1 MFRGSNKGGAS
12 VGAAFLVAL
21 REGIEAALI
30 ISILLAYLRQI
41 RAQDRQYLVWW
52 GTGLAVVVS
61 IVVGTVVFAV
71 GGEFEGKAEQ
81 VFEGL
86 VTLTAVG
93 VLTWM
98 IFWMRR
104 QGARVKSELQERVD
118 TALVTGGFALA
129 SLAFVAV
136 LREGIET
143 ALFIF
148 AAAKGTAVETGG
160 VSAQLIGATLG
171 LTVAVVLGV
180 LLYRGGLRLNL
191 RSFFR
196 ITGLLLIVVAAGLFA
211 YALHELQEAGWLPVL
226 AGTAFDVSGSFPDD
240 SGVGGIL
247 RAIFGYQAN
256 PTWLEIVGWFGYLVV
271 VGGLFLRSAPAPLR
285 REEPMPSMDGAAPQP
300 APDRS

>member
-1 MFRGSNKGGAS
+1 MFGIPNTGG
-12 VGAAFLVAL
+12 VTLGAAFLVAL

-30 ISILLAYLRQI
+30 VSILLAYLKKIGATGER
-41 RAQDRQYLVWW
+41 YLIWW
-52 GTGLAVVVS
+52 GAALAIAASVL
-61 IVVGTVVFAV
+61 VGSVIFAV
-71 GGEFEGKAEQ
+71 GAEFEGEAEE

-104 QGARVKSELQERVD
+104 QGARVRSELQERVD
-118 TALVTGGFALA
+118 TALLTGGLALA
-129 SLAFVAV
+129 ALAFVAV

-160 VSAQLIGATLG
+160 VGGQLIGATLG
-171 LTVAVVLGV
+171 LAAAVVLGV

-211 YALHELQEAGWLPVL
+211 FALHELQEAGWLPIL
-226 AGTAFDVSGSFPDD
+226 AGTAFDVSGTLPDD

-256 PTWLEIVGWFGYLVV
+256 PTWLELVGWFGYLVV
-271 VGGLFLRSAPAPLR
+271 VGWLFLRSKPPVETGPARGVAAPDAETAPAR
-285 REEPMPSMDGAAPQP
+285 GV
-300 APDRS
+300 

>member
-1 MFRGSNKGGAS
+1 M
-12 VGAAFLVAL
+12 GAAFLVAL

-30 ISILLAYLRQI
+30 ISILLAYLKQI
-41 RAQDRQYLVWW
+41 QAQDRSYLVWW
-52 GTGLAVVVS
+52 GTGVALVVS
-61 IVVGTVVFAV
+61 VLVGTVIFAV
-71 GGEFEGKAEQ
+71 GAEFEGEAEQ

-86 VTLTAVG
+86 VTLVAVG

-118 TALVTGGFALA
+118 TALLTGGFALA
-129 SLAFVAV
+129 ALAFVAV

-148 AAAKGTAVETGG
+148 AAAKGTAVDSGG
-160 VSAQLIGATLG
+160 VGAQVIGATLG
-171 LTVAVVLGV
+171 LAIAVVLGV

-211 YALHELQEAGWLPVL
+211 YSLHELQEAGWLPML
-226 AGTAFDVSGSFPDD
+226 AGTAFDVSATFPDD
-240 SGVGGIL
+240 SGAGGIM

-256 PTWLEIVGWFGYLVV
+256 PTWLELVGWFAYLIV
-271 VGGLFLRSAPAPLR
+271 VGGLFLRTAPPAPARPA
-285 REEPMPSMDGAAPQP
+285 EAPSEPVTVPESQAAEPSTEQ
-300 APDRS
+300 R

>member
-1 MFRGSNKGGAS
+1 M
-12 VGAAFLVAL
+12 GAAFLVAL

-30 ISILLAYLRQI
+30 ISILLAYLKQVGAR
-41 RAQDRQYLVWW
+41 DRQNLIWW
-52 GTGLAVVVS
+52 GTGAAIIVS
-61 IVVGTVVFAV
+61 LLVGTAIFSADA
-71 GGEFEGKAEQ
+71 EFEGAAEEI
-81 VFEGL
+81 FEGV
-86 VTLTAVG
+86 VTLIAVG

-118 TALVTGGFALA
+118 TALLTGGFALA
-129 SLAFVAV
+129 ALAFVAV
-136 LREGIET
+136 LREGVET

-148 AAAKGTAVETGG
+148 AASQGTAVESGG
-160 VSAQLIGATLG
+160 VGAQMAGAALG
-171 LTVAVVLGV
+171 LAIAVALGA

-211 YALHELQEAGWLPVL
+211 FALHELQEAGWLPML
-226 AGTAFDVSGSFPDD
+226 AGQAFDISATLPDD

-256 PTWLEIVGWFGYLVV
+256 PTWLEIAGWLAYLVV
-271 VGGLFLRSAPAPLR
+271 VGGLFLRSRPAVP
-285 REEPMPSMDGAAPQP
+285 APQP
-300 APDRS
+300 ATVPDAERARTAPRT

>member
-1 MFRGSNKGGAS
+1 

-30 ISILLAYLRQI
+30 ISILLAYLKQI
-41 RAQDRQYLVWW
+41 GAEDRRNLVWW
-52 GTGLAVVVS
+52 GTGLAVIASVL
-61 IVVGTVVFAV
+61 VGTAIFMA
-71 GGEFEGKAEQ
+71 GAEFEGKAEE

-118 TALVTGGFALA
+118 TALLTGGFALA
-129 SLAFVAV
+129 ALAFVAV
-136 LREGIET
+136 LREGVET

-148 AAAKGTAVETGG
+148 AAAQGTAVDSGG
-160 VSAQLIGATLG
+160 VGAQVLGAVLG
-171 LTVAVVLGV
+171 LTIAVGLGV
-180 LLYRGGLRLNL
+180 LLYRGGLKLNL

-196 ITGLLLIVVAAGLFA
+196 VTGLLLIVVAAGLFA
-211 YALHELQEAGWLPVL
+211 FALHELQEAGWLPML
-226 AGTAFDVSGSFPDD
+226 AGTAFDISGTLPDD

-256 PTWLEIVGWFGYLVV
+256 PTWLEIVGWLAYLVV
-271 VGGLFLRSAPAPLR
+271 VGGLFLRSRPAIPATTPAPIP
-285 REEPMPSMDGAAPQP
+285 EPERARTSPRA
-300 APDRS
+300 